1 MANNSSR
8 RKRSIDRPATI
19 VSLFCGCGG
28 FDLGFS
34 AIGFRT
40 LIGLDVDPVAV
51 ETFNQRG
58 DRVGEV
64 ADLSAVRS
72 LGLSRSPDIVI
83 AGPPCQGF
91 STLGKRLRSD
101 PRNSLIESAAK
112 LAVELKPR
120 VIVIEN
126 VAGAASGELSQF
138 WERAVQI
145 VRNAGFKTKTLP
157 VVSADFGVA
166 QIRRRIVL
174 MAWRGKSDDVTIEKQ
189 PPVFLSSALR
199 GIDGLK
205 NHEPK
210 ILNAGSDDF
219 AIALQIGPHQ
229 KLCNVRAGDRSIP
242 TWDIPEVF
250 GKTTKQERQV
260 LVLIRQLRRQ
270 IRVRDSGDADP
281 VRISD
286 IAKHVKGDVK
296 RVVDRLHKNG
306 YLRKF
311 GQRFDLAH
319 AFNGKYRRLAWD
331 QLAPAVDTRFG
342 EPRYFLHP
350 EEQRG
355 LSVREAARIQGFPDD
370 FMFEGPRSAQYR
382 MVGNAV
388 PPPLAKQIAI
398 AVRDQLL

>member
-1 MANNSSR
+1 M
-8 RKRSIDRPATI
+8 
-19 VSLFCGCGG
+19 
-28 FDLGFS
+28 
-34 AIGFRT
+34 
-40 LIGLDVDPVAV
+40 
-51 ETFNQRG
+51 
-58 DRVGEV
+58 
-64 ADLSAVRS
+64 
-72 LGLSRSPDIVI
+72 
-83 AGPPCQGF
+83 
-91 STLGKRLRSD
+91 
-101 PRNSLIESAAK
+101 
-112 LAVELKPR
+112 
-120 VIVIEN
+120 
-126 VAGAASGELSQF
+126 
-138 WERAVQI
+138 
-145 VRNAGFKTKTLP
+145 
-157 VVSADFGVA
+157 
-166 QIRRRIVL
+166 
-174 MAWRGKSDDVTIEKQ
+174 
-189 PPVFLSSALR
+189 
-199 GIDGLK
+199 DGLK

-250 GKTTKQERQV
+250 GKTTKQEQQV

-270 IRVRDSGDADP
+270 IRVRGSGDADP